1 MNRRSKPKGNEM
13 PKKFTIT
20 PEVIAEFKEPFGK
33 MIYGSSTQT
42 MNKLK
47 DLLKTESPS
56 KIIAVG
62 DTVSRNL
69 SKSQIHTH
77 LSITDN
83 KSHRRKTQPQTFKNK
98 EIIKVK
104 NPQGTITF
112 EAIKAIQ
119 LAIKGKNEV
128 HLLVDGEE
136 DLLTL
141 AAVLYAPENSIVI
154 YGQPHKGIVVIK
166 VTPEKKI
173 EAEKILNKME
183 KTV

>member
-1 MNRRSKPKGNEM
+1 M

-20 PEVIAEFKEPFGK
+20 PEVTAEFKEPFGK
-33 MIYGSSTQT
+33 MIRGSSTQT
-42 MNKLK
+42 ICKLK
-47 DLLKTESPS
+47 ELLKTENPRM
-56 KIIAVG
+56 IIAVG

-69 SKSQIHTH
+69 SKNQIPTH

-83 KSHRRKTQPQTFKNK
+83 RSHRRKTQPQTFKNK
-98 EIIKVK
+98 ELIKVK

-112 EAIKAIQ
+112 EAIEAIQ
-119 LAIKGKNEV
+119 TAIKDKNEV

-141 AAVLYAPENSIVI
+141 AAVLYAPENSLVI

-166 VTPEKKI
+166 VAPEKKL
-173 EAEKILNKME
+173 EAERILNKME
-183 KTV
+183 KTE